1 MSEPQEE
8 THDDALRAIESELA
22 HRWPESHVNPSLARE
37 AELMD
42 LLGSPQRSAPVV
54 HVAGTNGKTSTTRM
68 IESLLRAAG
77 LRTGMFTS
85 PHLHSPLERISVDG
99 DAVTA
104 DVFAQVYGEI
114 APFVALVDDSVGTMT
129 WFEVITGLA
138 FACFADAPVEAMVVE
153 CGLGGTWDSTNVVD
167 PATCVI
173 TPIGMDHQAYLGN
186 SLTEI
191 ATQKAGIITAAVPV
205 VMSPQPDEAAEVVT
219 ARAAEVGAEL
229 IVAGRDFRLTGRSL
243 AVGGQVIDVE
253 GIAGNYED
261 VFVPLHGH
269 HQAHNAAT
277 AIAATEAFLGGRGLD
292 AELVREAFAGTFS
305 PGRMEVLRHSPT
317 VVADAAHNPHGVRSL
332 VAGLDEVFE
341 FPKIVA
347 VVAILEDKS
356 ATEMLAELATVA
368 EEVVVTRNSSP
379 RSMSPDEL
387 ADLAREIWDDHVISV
402 EPNLGEALE
411 RAVAIAD
418 GEPPGMVGVVV
429 TGSVAT
435 VADARALLGRV

>member
-1 MSEPQEE
+1 MSEPQLDD
-8 THDDALRAIESELA
+8 HDHALRAIEDELA
-22 HRWPESHVNPSLARE
+22 RRWPESQINPSLARE

-42 LLGSPQRSAPVV
+42 LLGSPQSSAPVV
-54 HVAGTNGKTSTTRM
+54 HLAGTNGKTSTTRM
-68 IESLLRAAG
+68 IDSLLRAAG

-85 PHLHSPLERISVDG
+85 PHLHTPLERISVDG
-99 DAVTA
+99 EPVTSESF
-104 DVFAQVYGEI
+104 VQIYNEI
-114 APFVALVDDSVGTMT
+114 APYIALVDDSVGTLT
-129 WFEVITGLA
+129 WFEVMTGVA
-138 FACFADAPVEAMVVE
+138 FACFADAPVEAMVIE

-173 TPIGMDHQAYLGN
+173 TPIGMDHQAYLGDT
-186 SLTEI
+186 LADI
-191 ATQKAGIITAAVPV
+191 AAQKAGIITAAVPV
-205 VMSPQPDEAAEVVT
+205 VMAPQSDEAAEVVA
-219 ARAAEVGAEL
+219 ARAQEVGAEL
-229 IVAGRDFRLTGRSL
+229 IVAGRDFRLTGRAL

-253 GIAGNYED
+253 GLAGNYED

-341 FPKIVA
+341 FPKIVG

-356 ATEMLAELATVA
+356 ALEMLAELATVVD
-368 EEVVVTRNSSP
+368 EVVVTCNSSA
-379 RSMSPDEL
+379 RSMSPDDL
-387 ADLAREIWDDHVISV
+387 ADLAREVWDDHMVSV

-435 VADARALLGRV
+435 VADARALLGRS

>member
-1 MSEPQEE
+1 MSESQEDP
-8 THDDALRAIESELA
+8 HQLALNTLEEQLA
-22 HRWPESHVNPSLARE
+22 QRWPESQINPSLARE

-42 LLGSPQRSAPVV
+42 LLGSPQMSAPVV

-68 IESLLRAAG
+68 IEALLRTAG

-99 DAVTA
+99 EPVSVE
-104 DVFAQVYGEI
+104 VFVQMYNEI
-114 APFVALVDDSVGTMT
+114 APYISLVDDSVGAMT

-138 FACFADAPVEAMVVE
+138 FASFADAPVEAMVIE

-173 TPIGMDHQAYLGN
+173 TPIGLDHQSYLGE

-191 ATQKAGIITAAVPV
+191 AGQKAGIITAAVPV
-205 VMSPQPDEAAEVVT
+205 VMAPQVEEAAEVVT
-219 ARAAEVGAEL
+219 ARTREVGAEL
-229 IVAGRDFRLTGRSL
+229 IIADRDFRLVGRSL
-243 AVGGQVIDVE
+243 AVGGQMIDVE
-253 GIAGNYED
+253 GVAGIYED

-292 AELVREAFAGTFS
+292 ADLVREAFAGTHS

-317 VVADAAHNPHGVRSL
+317 VIADAAHNPHGVRSL
-332 VAGLDEVFE
+332 IAGLEEVFE
-341 FPKIVA
+341 FPRIVA
-347 VVAILEDKS
+347 VVAILEDKAAS
-356 ATEMLAELATVA
+356 EMLAELSTVA
-368 EEVVVTRNSSP
+368 DEVVVTRNSSP
-379 RSMSPDEL
+379 RSMSPDDL

-402 EPNLGEALE
+402 EPLLSEALE

-418 GEPPGMVGVVV
+418 GEPPGTVGVVV

-435 VADARALLGRV
+435 VADARMLMGRN